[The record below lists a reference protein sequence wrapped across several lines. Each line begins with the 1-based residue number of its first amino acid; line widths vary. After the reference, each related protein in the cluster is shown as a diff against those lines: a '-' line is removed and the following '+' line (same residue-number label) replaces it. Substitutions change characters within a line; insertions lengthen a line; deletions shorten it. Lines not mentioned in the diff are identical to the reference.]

1 MVILRCK
8 IDLHKRM
15 NTSLLLV
22 GGVAS
27 ALPALFVKEYL
38 HSNQSYWVAL
48 SFLSCTILIY
58 VYILLLKNDRVST
71 LYPLLKVY
79 SILFVIG
86 TGICFFGEQLTL
98 RLVTGILMGVGSIY
112 LLSNSSPQQSFYG
125 GCNISWNVR
134 IRIHIFLQEGRL

>member
-1 MVILRCK
+1 MVILWCK

-15 NTSLLLV
+15 NVSLILV

-38 HSNQSYWVAL
+38 HSNQSYWVGL
-48 SFLSCTILIY
+48 SFLSCSILIY
-58 VYILLLKNDRVST
+58 VYILLLKST
-71 LYPLLKVY
+71 SVCSTYPLLKVV

-98 RLVTGILMGVGSIY
+98 RLAAGILMGVGSIY
-112 LLSNSSPQQSFYG
+112 LLSNSTPQ
-125 GCNISWNVR
+125 
-134 IRIHIFLQEGRL
+134 

>member
-1 MVILRCK
+1 MVILWCN

-15 NTSLLLV
+15 NAPLILV

-27 ALPALFVKEYL
+27 ALPALFIKQYL

-48 SFLSCTILIY
+48 SGISYAILTY
-58 VYILLLKNDRVST
+58 VYILLLKNNSISI
-71 LYPLLKVY
+71 LYPMLKVL

-86 TGICFFGEQLTL
+86 TGLCFFGEQLTL

-112 LLSNSSPQQSFYG
+112 LLSNSTPQ
-125 GCNISWNVR
+125 
-134 IRIHIFLQEGRL
+134 